1 MEASKTREKRGVRS
15 RSADPTEDRLAKL
28 ELLVPEAFCEG
39 RLDFEKLRAAL
50 GELPAECAQR
60 YGFSWAGKRECQGL
74 LDAPS
79 RGTLVPCPAASID
92 GEQTRNVFVEGDNL
106 EVLKLLQ
113 ESYAERV
120 KLIYIDPPY
129 NTGNDYVYCDDFADP
144 LHTYLVRSGQK
155 NAAGKLLTPN
165 PEIRGRLHSAWLS
178 MIYPRLWL
186 ARQLLRQDG
195 AIFVS
200 IDDHEVHNLRLL
212 MDEVFGAEN
221 FVASL
226 VWVAGRKNDSR
237 LVSVSHEY
245 ILCYVRDAE
254 SLRAGKVRWRE
265 RKPGL
270 DPIYAAYARIRRQH
284 APDCEAMTRALKD
297 WYAGLAKTHPAR
309 QHAHYSWVDEQG
321 IYFADNISWPG
332 GGGPTFE
339 ILHPRTGQPC
349 AVPSRGWMFARQ
361 ETMLAAIAQ
370 NRVHFGPDERSVPCI
385 KSYLR
390 DHEHQVPYSVFYQD
404 GRAATKRLRQL
415 MGGDYFNHPKDES
428 VLRNIIGFASQDDD
442 IVLDF
447 FAGSCSTAH
456 AVLAA
461 NRADDG
467 RRPFVMVQSPEE
479 VPQDSAAR
487 KSGFATISQLGQ
499 ERIRKVLAM
508 FQAEPL
514 DERRA
519 KRSGKEDLGLQVFQF
534 APTRRRP

>member
-1 MEASKTREKRGVRS
+1 
-15 RSADPTEDRLAKL
+15 
-28 ELLVPEAFCEG
+28 
-39 RLDFEKLRAAL
+39 
-50 GELPAECAQR
+50 
-60 YGFSWAGKRECQGL
+60 
-74 LDAPS
+74 
-79 RGTLVPCPAASID
+79 
-92 GEQTRNVFVEGDNL
+92 
-106 EVLKLLQ
+106 
-113 ESYAERV
+113 
-120 KLIYIDPPY
+120 
-129 NTGNDYVYCDDFADP
+129 
-144 LHTYLVRSGQK
+144 
-155 NAAGKLLTPN
+155 
-165 PEIRGRLHSAWLS
+165 
-178 MIYPRLWL
+178 MIYPRLLL
-186 ARQLLRQDG
+186 ARQLLREDG

-254 SLRAGKVRWRE
+254 SLRKNKVRWRE
-265 RKPGL
+265 RKQGL
-270 DPIYAAYARIRRQH
+270 DQIYAAYARIRRKY
-284 APDCEAMTRALKD
+284 APDCEAMTRALKE

-339 ILHPRTGQPC
+339 ILHPQTGKPC

-361 ETMLAAIAQ
+361 ETMLAAIKL

-404 GRAATKRLRQL
+404 GRAATKRLRHL
-415 MGGDYFNHPKDES
+415 MGGDFFDHPKDES
-428 VLRNIIGFASQDDD
+428 VLQNIIGFASQDDD

-461 NRADDG
+461 NRADGG
-467 RRPFVMVQSPEE
+467 RRPFVMVQSPEA
-479 VPQDSAAR
+479 VAP
-487 KSGFATISQLGQ
+487 KFCG
-499 ERIRKVLAM
+499 
-508 FQAEPL
+508 AE
-514 DERRA
+514 
-519 KRSGKEDLGLQVFQF
+519 LGLRNDQPIGPGADSQNDCHVSGR
-534 APTRRRP
+534 TGRPVPLEA